1 METFSNVN
9 WGLSSLANLAE
20 YAEQLDGLPAPS
32 FEVQGTAIKL
42 RSVRL
47 QLARLLAQEVSL
59 DDDDSENNQDGPS
72 EPTNPPSPP
81 PVLPSTP
88 PSAPVSG
95 PSSIPP
101 SAPSANVGS
110 LAPTT
115 LPQTRKSTI
124 PQPTTASAPNDP
136 LVCWWYLLS
145 SLCVLITPFLVYS
158 LCPGLYRV
166 PSEGH

>member
-9 WGLSSLANLAE
+9 WGLSSLADLAE

-42 RSVRL
+42 RSVGL
-47 QLARLLAQEVSL
+47 QLARLSAQEASS
-59 DDDDSENNQDGPS
+59 DEEGSENNQDVPS

-81 PVLPSTP
+81 PVLPSAP
-88 PSAPVSG
+88 PPAPVSG
-95 PSSIPP
+95 PSSIPL

-115 LPQTRKSTI
+115 LP
-124 PQPTTASAPNDP
+124 
-136 LVCWWYLLS
+136 
-145 SLCVLITPFLVYS
+145 
-158 LCPGLYRV
+158 
-166 PSEGH
+166 